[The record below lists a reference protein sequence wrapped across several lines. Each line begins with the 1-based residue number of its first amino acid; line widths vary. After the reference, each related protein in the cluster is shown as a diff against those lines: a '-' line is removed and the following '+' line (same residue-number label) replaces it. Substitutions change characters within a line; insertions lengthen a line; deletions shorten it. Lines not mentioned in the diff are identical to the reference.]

1 MPITT
6 ITAAPDTVSSS
17 LKISFFFTR
26 DEITRDGI
34 VMYRRIFITGS
45 RLNFLNLAKYISF

>member
-45 RLNFLNLAKYISF
+45 RLNFLNLANI